1 MDNLQFAHSRKN
13 MVDCQLRPNKVTDER
28 VLTAFETL
36 PREEFVPRNQRAI
49 AYVDED
55 LPLPGG
61 RSMMEPMVLSRIVQA
76 LDVQQHHSVLV
87 VGGST
92 GYATAI
98 MACLADSVI
107 SIETRTQLVEKSQE
121 TLVACGLDNAVAIK
135 GRLTDGF
142 AKEAPYHRI
151 LIEGSVETV
160 PDTLLGQ
167 LSADGMLAAIWRPA
181 DHPVGVAS
189 IWTRAGTGFVRKP
202 LFDAQVPLLDEF
214 RAKRE
219 FTF

>member
-76 LDVQQHHSVLV
+76 LDVQQHQSVLV

-142 AKEAPYHRI
+142 GKEAPYHRI

-160 PDTLLGQ
+160 PDSLLDQ

-189 IWTRAGTGFVRKP
+189 IWTRAGTGFTRKP

-219 FTF
+219 FIF

>member
-55 LPLPGG
+55 LSLPGG

-160 PDTLLGQ
+160 PDSLLDQ

>member
-1 MDNLQFAHSRKN
+1 MDDLQFANSRKN

-28 VLTAFETL
+28 VLDAFGSI
-36 PREEFVPRNQRAI
+36 PREQFVPRSQRAI

-55 LPLPGG
+55 LPLSGG
-61 RSMMEPMVLSRIVQA
+61 RSMMEPMVLSRLVQA
-76 LDVQQHHSVLV
+76 LEVQAHHSVLV

-98 MACLADSVI
+98 MACLVDSVI
-107 SIETRTQLVEKSQE
+107 SIETRAQLVQKSQE
-121 TLVACGLDNAVAIK
+121 TLVSCGLDNAVAIK
-135 GRLTDGF
+135 GRLTEGF

-160 PDTLLGQ
+160 PDTLLDQ

-181 DHPVGVAS
+181 DYPVGVAS
-189 IWTRAGTGFVRKP
+189 IWTRAGSGFARKP

-219 FTF
+219 FIF

>member
-1 MDNLQFAHSRKN
+1 MDDLQFANSRRN

-28 VLTAFETL
+28 VLAAFGSL

-160 PDTLLGQ
+160 PDTLLDQ

-189 IWTRAGTGFVRKP
+189 IWTRAGTGFARKP

-219 FTF
+219 FIF

>member
-1 MDNLQFAHSRKN
+1 MDNLQFVHSRKN
-13 MVDCQLRPNKVTDER
+13 MVDSQLRPNKVTDER

-76 LDVQQHHSVLV
+76 LDVKQHHIVLV

-98 MACLADSVI
+98 MAWLADSVI

-160 PDTLLGQ
+160 PDTLLDQ

-189 IWTRAGTGFVRKP
+189 IWARAGKGFARKP

-219 FTF
+219 FIF

>member
-28 VLTAFETL
+28 VLAAFETL

-76 LDVQQHHSVLV
+76 LDVQQHHSVLA

-107 SIETRTQLVEKSQE
+107 SIETRIQLVEKSQE

-160 PDTLLGQ
+160 PDTLLDQ

-189 IWTRAGTGFVRKP
+189 IWTRSGTGFARKP

-219 FTF
+219 FIF

>member
-160 PDTLLGQ
+160 PDTLLDQ

-219 FTF
+219 FIF

>member
-151 LIEGSVETV
+151 LIEGSVETL

-189 IWTRAGTGFVRKP
+189 IWTRAGTGFARKP

-219 FTF
+219 FIF

>member
-167 LSADGMLAAIWRPA
+167 LSADGMLAAIWRPK

-219 FTF
+219 FIF

>member
-142 AKEAPYHRI
+142 AKEAPYNRI

-160 PDTLLGQ
+160 ADTLLDQ

-189 IWTRAGTGFVRKP
+189 IWTRAGTGFARKP

-219 FTF
+219 FIF

>member
-1 MDNLQFAHSRKN
+1 

-107 SIETRTQLVEKSQE
+107 SIETRTQMIEKSQE

-135 GRLTDGF
+135 CRLTDGF

-160 PDTLLGQ
+160 PDTLLDQ

-189 IWTRAGTGFVRKP
+189 IWTRAGTGFARKP

-219 FTF
+219 FIF

>member
-13 MVDCQLRPNKVTDER
+13 MVDCQLLPNKVTDER
-28 VLTAFETL
+28 VLAAFETL

-160 PDTLLGQ
+160 PDTLLDQ

-189 IWTRAGTGFVRKP
+189 IWTRAGTGFARKP

-219 FTF
+219 FIF

>member
-1 MDNLQFAHSRKN
+1 MDILQFAHSRKN
-13 MVDCQLRPNKVTDER
+13 MVNCQLRPNKVTDER
-28 VLTAFETL
+28 VLNAFETL

-121 TLVACGLDNAVAIK
+121 TIVSCGLDNAVVIK
-135 GRLTDGF
+135 GRLTEGF

-151 LIEGSVETV
+151 LIEGSVEAV
-160 PDTLLGQ
+160 PDLLLDQ
-167 LSADGMLAAIWRPA
+167 LSVDGMLAAIWRPA

-189 IWTRAGTGFVRKP
+189 IWTRAGKGFSRKP

-219 FTF
+219 FIF

>member
-55 LPLPGG
+55 LPLPGA

-160 PDTLLGQ
+160 PDTLLDQ

-189 IWTRAGTGFVRKP
+189 IWTRAGTGFARKP

-219 FTF
+219 FIF

>member
-1 MDNLQFAHSRKN
+1 MDNLQFVHSRKN

-98 MACLADSVI
+98 MAWLADSVI

-160 PDTLLGQ
+160 PDTLLDQ

-181 DHPVGVAS
+181 QHPVGVAS
-189 IWTRAGTGFVRKP
+189 IWARAGNGFARKP

-219 FTF
+219 FIF

>member
-76 LDVQQHHSVLV
+76 LDVQQNHSVLV

-98 MACLADSVI
+98 MAFIADSVI

-160 PDTLLGQ
+160 PDSLLDQ

-189 IWTRAGTGFVRKP
+189 IWTRAGIGFARKP

>member
-1 MDNLQFAHSRKN
+1 
-13 MVDCQLRPNKVTDER
+13 
-28 VLTAFETL
+28 
-36 PREEFVPRNQRAI
+36 
-49 AYVDED
+49 
-55 LPLPGG
+55 
-61 RSMMEPMVLSRIVQA
+61 MMEPMVLSRIVQA

-98 MACLADSVI
+98 MAFLADSVI

-160 PDTLLGQ
+160 PDSLLDQ

-189 IWTRAGTGFVRKP
+189 IWTRAGIGFTRKP

-219 FTF
+219 FIF

>member
-1 MDNLQFAHSRKN
+1 MDNLQFALSRKN
-13 MVDCQLRPNKVTDER
+13 MVDCQLRPNKVTDKR
-28 VLTAFETL
+28 VLSAFETL
-36 PREEFVPRNQRAI
+36 PREEFVPRNQRAV

-61 RSMMEPMVLSRIVQA
+61 RSMMEPVVLSRIVQA

-98 MACLADSVI
+98 MACLVDSVI
-107 SIETRTQLVEKSQE
+107 SIETRAQLVEKAQE
-121 TLVACGLDNAVAIK
+121 TLVSCGLDNAVAIK
-135 GRLTDGF
+135 GRLTEGF

-160 PDTLLGQ
+160 PDTLLDQ

-189 IWTRAGTGFVRKP
+189 IWTRAGSGFARKP

-219 FTF
+219 FIF

>member
-160 PDTLLGQ
+160 PDTLLDQ
-167 LSADGMLAAIWRPA
+167 LSADGMLAAIWRPTN
-181 DHPVGVAS
+181 HPVGVAS

-219 FTF
+219 FIF

>member
-1 MDNLQFAHSRKN
+1 MDNSQFALSRKN
-13 MVDCQLRPNKVTDER
+13 MVDCQLRPNKVTDKR
-28 VLTAFETL
+28 VLSAFETL
-36 PREEFVPRNQRAI
+36 PREEFVPRNQRAV

-61 RSMMEPMVLSRIVQA
+61 RSMMEPLVLSRIVQA
-76 LDVQQHHSVLV
+76 LDVQQHQSVLV

-98 MACLADSVI
+98 MACLVDSVI
-107 SIETRTQLVEKSQE
+107 SIETRAQLVEKAQE
-121 TLVACGLDNAVAIK
+121 TLVSCGLDNAVAIK
-135 GRLTDGF
+135 GRLTEGF

-160 PDTLLGQ
+160 PDTLLDQ

-189 IWTRAGTGFVRKP
+189 IWTRAGSGFARKP

-219 FTF
+219 FIF

>member
-1 MDNLQFAHSRKN
+1 MDDLQFTNSRKN

-28 VLTAFETL
+28 VLAAFETL

-61 RSMMEPMVLSRIVQA
+61 RSMMEPMVLSRLVQA
-76 LDVQQHHSVLV
+76 LDVRQHHSILV
-87 VGGST
+87 VGGAT

-98 MACLADSVI
+98 MAHLADSVI

-121 TLVACGLDNAVAIK
+121 TLVACGLDNAVAVK

-142 AKEAPYHRI
+142 VKEAPYDRI
-151 LIEGSVETV
+151 LIEGAVEAL
-160 PDTLLGQ
+160 PDSLLDQ

-181 DHPVGVAS
+181 NHPVGVAS
-189 IWTRAGTGFVRKP
+189 LWSRAGGGFARKP

-219 FTF
+219 FVF

>member
-1 MDNLQFAHSRKN
+1 MDNLQFAHSRKT

-28 VLTAFETL
+28 VLTAFRTL

-61 RSMMEPMVLSRIVQA
+61 RSMMEPMVLSRIIQA

-98 MACLADSVI
+98 MAFLADSVI

-142 AKEAPYHRI
+142 PKEAPYHRI
-151 LIEGSVETV
+151 LIEGSVETI

-167 LSADGMLAAIWRPA
+167 LSTDGMLAAIWRPA

-189 IWTRAGTGFVRKP
+189 IWTRAGTGFARKP

-219 FTF
+219 FIF

>member
-1 MDNLQFAHSRKN
+1 MDNLQFAQSRKN

-160 PDTLLGQ
+160 PDTLLDQ

-189 IWTRAGTGFVRKP
+189 IWTRAGTGFARKP

-219 FTF
+219 FIF

>member
-55 LPLPGG
+55 LPMPGG

-160 PDTLLGQ
+160 PDTLLDQ

-219 FTF
+219 FIF

>member
-28 VLTAFETL
+28 VLNAFETL

-61 RSMMEPMVLSRIVQA
+61 RSMMEPVVLSRIVQA

-92 GYATAI
+92 GYAPAI
-98 MACLADSVI
+98 MACLVDSVI
-107 SIETRTQLVEKSQE
+107 SIESRTQLVEK
-121 TLVACGLDNAVAIK
+121 
-135 GRLTDGF
+135 
-142 AKEAPYHRI
+142 
-151 LIEGSVETV
+151 
-160 PDTLLGQ
+160 
-167 LSADGMLAAIWRPA
+167 
-181 DHPVGVAS
+181 
-189 IWTRAGTGFVRKP
+189 
-202 LFDAQVPLLDEF
+202 AQ
-214 RAKRE
+214 
-219 FTF
+219 